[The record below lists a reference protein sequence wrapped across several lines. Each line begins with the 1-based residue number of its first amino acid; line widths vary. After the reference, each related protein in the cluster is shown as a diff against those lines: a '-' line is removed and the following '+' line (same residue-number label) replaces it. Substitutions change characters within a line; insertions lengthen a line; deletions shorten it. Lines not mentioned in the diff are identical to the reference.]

1 MRQRFFY
8 CPACGAELI
17 KRFLTGRERLVCCR
31 CGRVH
36 YENPIVGVA
45 AIILNSEGQIL
56 MVKRS
61 ANITYPGLWCI
72 PCGYLEYDEDVRVG
86 LAREIEEETN
96 LVVQPLEV
104 FAVHSNFHNPQQH
117 TVGIWFLTKVVS
129 GTPLA
134 GDDASEIGWFD
145 INEPPALAFPTDKLV
160 LAELLQKKA
169 EARISYKI
177 HTCSLK

>member
-1 MRQRFFY
+1 MRQRFFF

-45 AIILNSEGQIL
+45 AIILNAEGQIL

-61 ANITYPGLWCI
+61 PNITYSGLWCI
-72 PCGYLEYDEDVRVG
+72 PCGYLEYDEDIRAG
-86 LAREIEEETN
+86 LKREIEEETN

-117 TVGIWFLTKVVS
+117 TVGIWFLTEVLA
-129 GTPLA
+129 GTPTA
-134 GDDASEIGWFD
+134 GDDASEVAWVEIAD
-145 INEPPALAFPTDKLV
+145 PPPLAFATDQLV
-160 LAELLQKKA
+160 LAELLEKKQSIDIEDKVHNHQK
-169 EARISYKI
+169 
-177 HTCSLK
+177 